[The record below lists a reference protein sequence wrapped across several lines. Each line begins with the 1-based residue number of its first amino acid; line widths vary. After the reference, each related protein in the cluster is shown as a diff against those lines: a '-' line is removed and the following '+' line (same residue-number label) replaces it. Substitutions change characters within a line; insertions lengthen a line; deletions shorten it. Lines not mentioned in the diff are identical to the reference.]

1 MPGET
6 SLRGSER
13 KPWPMARRNE
23 SELIFQEVG
32 DEIVV
37 YDVRRQRFFALNST
51 AASVWR
57 LCDGRTSPGDMAVRV
72 ARDSGLEDGQ
82 AREVVGLALEQL
94 SRSRLLES
102 QKTGAPRSTASP
114 RRREL
119 LKALGGMISLP
130 VISSLLAPPAA
141 AQFSV
146 PCQGCGPCFSPTN
159 FSCWSPIRGCYCTRN
174 LNQCIGYG
182 GIAC

>member
-1 MPGET
+1 
-6 SLRGSER
+6 
-13 KPWPMARRNE
+13 MARSNK

-32 DEIVV
+32 DEVVV
-37 YDVRRQRFFALNST
+37 YDVKRQRFFALNKT

-72 ARDSGLEDGQ
+72 ARNSDLADDQ

-102 QKTGAPRSTASP
+102 QEISAPYSTASP

-146 PCQGCGPCFSPTN
+146 PCQGCGPCFPPN
-159 FSCWSPIRGCYCTRN
+159 NQACWSPSRGCYCERN
-174 LNQCIGYG
+174 ANQCRRSG
-182 GIAC
+182 GIPC